1 MRFYIN
7 IGNWVEYI
15 PDASGELPSNDR
27 NLNAWELIQT
37 GTAPVAVIVSTSGST
52 PNSYCLDIQA
62 STSGTDNAYFGHASG
77 TAPFFIEINNAR
89 GYTIE
94 AQVKNIN
101 SAAAGGQVIYWADNI
116 KREYLNFF
124 AAYVKFG
131 YGGLTY
137 PLDTTDDFHKYRITA
152 VGTDLKLYIDN
163 VLRISASLSA
173 TNTGAL
179 DSMLYFGDY
188 YATYGGRCQWG
199 YIKYNTDG
207 VYPPNENVKD
217 GWLFD
222 NIDILDKRRLTE
234 SQVIRSHNTII
245 DEGKMQAVKVKLSGT
260 IAGSDYSSFRNTVGR
275 LKRLLYKGTQR
286 VCIDDERYIEG
297 INSGFSLNPET
308 QNYAK
313 FSTDLVCRYPFWQNN
328 WASYFST
335 SPVSAATFYIINNGE
350 VEVPCRVILTGAAAA
365 TIDNNILLEN
375 LTKNQ
380 QGRFTSVL
388 NAAQELFIDKG
399 FETFN
404 TYKVMIGTAQSY
416 GSYEGDLF
424 TLQPG
429 KNNFVFT
436 GGAVGTIEFYWRESF
451 LQ

>member
-1 MRFYIN
+1 MRYYIN
-7 IGNWVEYI
+7 IGNWIEYI
-15 PDASGELPSNDR
+15 PDASTELPSNDR
-27 NLNAWELIQT
+27 QTYAWALTQT
-37 GTAPVAVIVSTSGST
+37 GTAPIAVIASTSNST
-52 PNSYCLDIQA
+52 PNANCLDIQA
-62 STSGTDNAYFGHASG
+62 STSGTDNAYFGHSSG
-77 TAPFFIEINNAR
+77 TTPFFTGINNAR

-101 SAAAGGQVIYWADNI
+101 SAAAGGQVIYWADNL
-116 KREYLNFF
+116 KRDHLIFF
-124 AAYVKFG
+124 ETYVKFG

-137 PLDTTDDFHKYRITA
+137 PLNTTDDFHKYRITA

-163 VLRISASLSA
+163 ILRISGSLSA

-179 DSMLYFGDY
+179 DSKLFFGDY

-199 YIKYNTDG
+199 YVKYNTDG

-234 SQVIRSHNTII
+234 TQVVRSHNTII
-245 DEGKMQAVKVKLSGT
+245 NEGKMQAVKVKLSGT
-260 IAGSDYSSFRNTVGR
+260 IAGSDYSSFRDTVGR

-286 VCIDDERYIEG
+286 IYIDDERYIEG

-313 FSTDLVCRYPFWQNN
+313 FSTDLVCRYPFWQES

-335 SPVSAATFYIINNGE
+335 SPVSSATFYVVNNGDI
-350 VEVPCRVILTGAAAA
+350 EVPLRIIITGSAAG
-365 TIDNNILLEN
+365 TVNNNLYLEN
-375 LTKNQ
+375 LTAIQ
-380 QGRFTSVL
+380 QCRFTALLS
-388 NAAQELFIDKG
+388 ATQELFIDKG

-404 TYKVMIGTAQSY
+404 TYKVLVGTAQSY

-424 TLQPG
+424 TLKPG
-429 KNNFVFT
+429 ENAFVYV
-436 GGAVGTIEFYWRESF
+436 GAALGTIEFYWREAY